1 MECYYCKKMGHTTWN
16 CRFQANDVLK
26 GKLKDKPHVVNVAII
41 EDPPDVD
48 SGDDLTEERTFYA
61 F

>member
-1 MECYYCKKMGHTTWN
+1 MGHTAWN

-26 GKLKDKPHVVNVAII
+26 GKLKDKPHVVNVAIV

-48 SGDDLTEERTFYA
+48 SGDDLTEERAFYA